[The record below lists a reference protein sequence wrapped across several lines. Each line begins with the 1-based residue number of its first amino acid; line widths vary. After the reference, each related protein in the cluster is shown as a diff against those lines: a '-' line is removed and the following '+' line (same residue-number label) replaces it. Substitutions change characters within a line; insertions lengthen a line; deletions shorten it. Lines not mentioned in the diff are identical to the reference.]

1 MKSTQK
7 IAMRRIGEMNN
18 KGQLA
23 GLPIAIISLVVTII
37 VFVLGLVIVQELR
50 DTQAVGTEAY
60 TAANSSLTGLGDFAD
75 FVPIIVIAIAAG
87 VVVAIVLGS
96 FAFRQRAR

>member
-1 MKSTQK
+1 MKSLLEQK
-7 IAMRRIGEMNN
+7 

-50 DTQAVGTEAY
+50 DTQTAGTEAF
-60 TAANSSLTGLGDFAD
+60 TAANSSLVGLGDFAD

-96 FAFRQRAR
+96 FAFRSRAR

>member
-1 MKSTQK
+1 MQLRT
-7 IAMRRIGEMNN
+7 IGK

-37 VFVLGLVIVQELR
+37 VFVLGLVIIQELR
-50 DTQAVGTEAY
+50 DTQTAGSEAYSAANESLIAVG
-60 TAANSSLTGLGDFAD
+60 SFAD
-75 FVPIIVIAIAAG
+75 FIPIIVIAIAAG

-96 FAFRQRAR
+96 FAFRSESKAR

>member
-1 MKSTQK
+1 MKSIVK
-7 IAMRRIGEMNN
+7 AN
-18 KGQLA
+18 KRGQLA

-50 DTQAVGTEAY
+50 DTQTGGTEAY
-60 TAANSSLTGLGDFAD
+60 EAANDSLVGLGDFAD
-75 FVPIIVIAIAAG
+75 FIPIIVIAIAAG

-96 FAFRQRAR
+96 FAFSRRSR

>member
-1 MKSTQK
+1 MKSIQK
-7 IAMRRIGEMNN
+7 LMQERMGK

-23 GLPIAIISLVVTII
+23 GLPVAIISLVVTII

-50 DTQAVGTEAY
+50 DTQATTTEAY
-60 TAANSSLTGLGDFAD
+60 SAANSSLVGLGDFAD
-75 FVPIIVIAIAAG
+75 FIPIIVIAIAAG

-96 FAFRQRAR
+96 FAFRSKAR